1 MPDAMTFLM
10 GEFPAQLPGDL
21 RYAPRNHMWCR
32 SVSSLPLGER
42 AGGEGRFRFGFTAY
56 AVRLMQDVYFLDW
69 SVSAGASVNYLQ
81 QIGHIET
88 SKAESDLFAPLAGT
102 IVAFNQ
108 ELLKDP
114 SAINVDKYGAGWL
127 FEMQGDAA
135 GLVSVTEYHQYLTD
149 NWEHTQR
156 VIKGKINME

>member
-1 MPDAMTFLM
+1 MPDKLTFLM
-10 GEFPAQLPGDL
+10 GKFPAELPGDL

-32 SVSSLPLGER
+32 ETD
-42 AGGEGRFRFGFTAY
+42 GRCRFGFTAY

-69 SVSAGASVNYLQ
+69 TVSASQPLHYLQ
-81 QIGHIET
+81 QIGHLET
-88 SKAESDLFAPLAGT
+88 SKAESDLFAPLDGS

-127 FEMQGDAA
+127 FEMEGD
-135 GLVSVTEYHQYLTD
+135 GSRLLSVAEYHQYLAD
-149 NWEHTQR
+149 NWENTQR
-156 VIKGKINME
+156 LIKGKINTED